1 MQSGSPA
8 TDPPGDGPRLALA
21 RRLWPRWLVQA
32 AADTL
37 EPSIYRFILRYS
49 LRDQIYLVVVTLLSF
64 PFLYYS
70 LELPKL
76 IINQAIGGKHFPVEI
91 HGYSFDQIPYLA
103 VEKLVGLLVGD
114 ARLRG

>member
-1 MQSGSPA
+1 MVFRSTPTSA
-8 TDPPGDGPRLALA
+8 ADDADTAE
-21 RRLWPRWLVQA
+21 RRLPRVSLLFPRWLTQA
-32 AADTL
+32 ASDSL

-76 IINQAIGGKHFPVEI
+76 IINQAIGAQHFPVEI
-91 HGYSFDQIPYLA
+91 LGYSFDQIRYL
-103 VEKLVGLLVGD
+103 VLLCGVFLGLVLI
-114 ARLRG
+114 